1 MILDTGTLIGIV
13 IALAGS
19 LIVMGLFWKQNIA
32 LSGSLGMM
40 LAMWQRNVKLEKEIR
55 RLQIVLRTER
65 LLK

>member
-1 MILDTGTLIGIV
+1 MILDNGTLIAIV
-13 IALAGS
+13 
-19 LIVMGLFWKQNIA
+19 IA

-40 LAMWQRNVKLEKEIR
+40 LAFWKRNVKLEKEIR